1 MPSPAVL
8 ARILGALFYYSP
20 TRPEVRALF
29 DCLPTLDEI
38 YPWRDPRQV
47 AELCSDWSIP
57 DEEQHLWQFSV
68 LFEGQGEMPAPP
80 WGSVYLEK
88 DNLLMGDSTAEYRKF
103 LRDQGMTFDSCINEP
118 EDQFGLM
125 LLACSALLAEGKER
139 AANQLLETHLLPW
152 GYRYLELLQRNPV
165 SAFYAKLA
173 QIATLFLQDY
183 QQQQAL
189 NPPTKR
195 LFLG

>member
-8 ARILGALFYYSP
+8 VRILGALFYYSP

-57 DEEQHLWQFSV
+57 DEELHLWQFSV

-103 LRDQGMTFDSCINEP
+103 L
-118 EDQFGLM
+118 
-125 LLACSALLAEGKER
+125 
-139 AANQLLETHLLPW
+139 
-152 GYRYLELLQRNPV
+152 
-165 SAFYAKLA
+165 
-173 QIATLFLQDY
+173 
-183 QQQQAL
+183 
-189 NPPTKR
+189 
-195 LFLG
+195 